1 MYQKL
6 DKVLKLVA
14 KTGDKIIVVSENHD
28 PYVVMSLTD
37 YDRLLTG
44 SSAVNELN
52 EEQLLGKLNR
62 DISVWKSAQ
71 EVSDMPENTDSEYDL
86 EQFQV
91 PDKTDPSANAQDD
104 KEEDKASVDTSS
116 AEEEDKYYI
125 EPID

>member
-104 KEEDKASVDTSS
+104 KEEVKASVDTSS